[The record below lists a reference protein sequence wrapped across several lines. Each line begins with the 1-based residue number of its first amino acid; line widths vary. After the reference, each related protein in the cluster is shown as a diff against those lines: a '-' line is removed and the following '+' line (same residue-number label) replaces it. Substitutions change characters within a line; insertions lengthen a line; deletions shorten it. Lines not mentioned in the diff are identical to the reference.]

1 MEFDFALTLFREVM
15 SYPVTTLR
23 TTENV
28 GRIVD
33 ILKKEGHVGFP
44 IVDNYDPDAVSVCVL
59 H

>member
-1 MEFDFALTLFREVM
+1 M

-33 ILKKEGHVGFP
+33 ILKKESHVGSP
-44 IVDNYDPDAVSVCVL
+44 VVDSYDPDAVSVFVS
-59 H
+59 

>member
-1 MEFDFALTLFREVM
+1 M

-44 IVDNYDPDAVSVCVL
+44 VVDNYDPDAVGISYECMFNSL
-59 H
+59 SLLL